1 MIRLVNIYDD
11 RQDDG
16 YSLRLG
22 AAELLYQLLKER
34 PAEANISHRE
44 LPIFEQHVNFLMGR
58 PYQHWYMIESEI
70 APVDSAPAWVRVGA
84 IGATKLNEITI
95 AILAAHRRKGYAR
108 QAIIEF
114 MATHEPLNAKPS
126 LRIERWQANIAPGN
140 EASKALFTGL
150 NFKPTQIT
158 YQL

>member
-44 LPIFEQHVNFLMGR
+44 LPSFEQHVAFLLSL
-58 PYQHWYMIESEI
+58 PYQHWYMIETEHLHG
-70 APVDSAPAWVRVGA
+70 WMRVGA

-95 AILAAHRRKGYAR
+95 AIVKEHHRKGYATA
-108 QAIIEF
+108 AIMEF
-114 MATHEPLNAKPS
+114 LSTHEPLNAKPS